1 MPSLTHAQKTISFF
15 RSCGEALSTRL
26 LRARAALSAATIFVF
41 LAVSFVV
48 APPLPGSVSPA
59 AASVS
64 CPAGS
69 TYSLTNGRIGFG
81 GSNHQN
87 TGTFNYASSVE
98 SNGILKQ
105 PFYKSGSTWY
115 KLTYS
120 SRSLEFALGHG
131 ASGAA
136 WPTSNVLHITSAY
149 SAPVIDASGFITQ
162 GVSGSVC
169 YGYGTLKTS
178 TVVTINA
185 SKRVTVEQSFI
196 LGQNDSFVQI
206 QTKVI
211 NNQTAGALTNVQ
223 IWVGTGDDYVGVNDS
238 VRKTRGNLVDGA
250 FQAITATT
258 QASSALLIESGA
270 EGVLFYSTTANTST
284 THDGCCDFANA
295 YNQNPATNPITRT
308 GDGSYALFLPVG
320 DLADGASSEITWF
333 YAAGATADLATVAQA
348 VAAAGAPAVP
358 AATPANASADLTWV
372 APSSSDPITGYRIE
386 VTKDGV
392 VQSPT
397 IDLASTALS
406 STVTG
411 LVNGSSYT
419 FKVAALTGASRDTV
433 GTFSGSS
440 LAVIPGAPS
449 APSISSVTVGNQKL
463 TVAFTAPTA
472 TGGFPITAYEYSTD
486 NGATWVAATGTSSPI
501 VITGLTNGTTYQ
513 VKLRGKNASHSGI
526 ASSASPG
533 TPASSRPD
541 APTINSITTASQ
553 ALTVA
558 FTPPADNGGAS
569 ISRYEY
575 STDNGA
581 TWRRLSPDVTASP
594 FLIDKLS
601 SDGTTALV
609 NGVAYAVSI
618 RGVNSNGNSAGAT
631 TVTATPAIP
640 VAASSSSSGPV
651 VPPAVVIPPRALP
664 RVLPVPPPVVGPV
677 VQNGG
682 GGLLPPSQPTAL
694 VGGRPLEIQTQ
705 MTDPNTMSL
714 RAGLL
719 NIGMNVPSNQG
730 GGVSQQGSSTEIQVR
745 NGGVASVNGSGLL
758 PRSTVQVFMPLGG
771 SNSREIARIPVDANG
786 SFSGDAIFGATPAEA
801 PLPIGRHVL
810 QVVTVDENR
819 QQTVVEMTVNIAQP
833 PPAPELNRSTNERP
847 TLFPGQSIA
856 TNGGQPEPVVVTPI
870 PDQKQATIEGDG
882 WSMAVSVEGDGGGV
896 SSGEGGAEVTFV
908 RDQSAV
914 VSGEGF
920 MPGTR
925 ADVWLFSDPTLLGT
939 VDIDANGEF
948 NGVVNIDGNV
958 VTVGEHTLQLQGVG
972 ADGLVRAANL
982 GVNVMDEAQAST
994 AESSGSLFWLWML
1007 VLLGVVSV
1015 AAAGTWMVRRARGAV
1030 QDSPLRPKVIRY

>member
-1 MPSLTHAQKTISFF
+1 MLSKRPPNITLSFF
-15 RSCGEALSTRL
+15 LSFGETLLSRL

-48 APPLPGSVSPA
+48 APPLAGAVSPA

-149 SAPVIDASGFITQ
+149 STPVIDASGFITQ

-185 SKRVTVEQSFI
+185 SKRVTVEQIFI

-211 NNQTAGALTNVQ
+211 NNQSAGALTNVQ

-284 THDGCCDFANA
+284 THDGCCNFANA
-295 YNQNPATNPITRT
+295 YNQNPATNPITAT

-358 AATPANASADLTWV
+358 AATPANASAELTWV

-397 IDLASTALS
+397 IDLALTALS

-419 FKVAALTGASRDTV
+419 FKVAALTGDAPYTV
-433 GTFSGSS
+433 GTFSGAS

-486 NGATWVAATGTSSPI
+486 NGATWLAATGTSSPI

-541 APTINSITTASQ
+541 APTINSVTTASQ

-581 TWRRLSPDVTASP
+581 TWRRLSPDVTTSP
-594 FLIDKLS
+594 FVIDKLS

-609 NGVAYAVSI
+609 DGVAYLVSI
-618 RGVNSNGNSAGAT
+618 RGVNGNGNSAGAT
-631 TVTATPAIP
+631 AVAATPTAVLP
-640 VAASSSSSGPV
+640 AASSGGSSSTASV
-651 VPPAVVIPPRALP
+651 VPPAAVTPPRVLP
-664 RVLPVPPPVVGPV
+664 RVLSSPGLVTGPV
-677 VQNGG
+677 GQNRAGS
-682 GGLLPPSQPTAL
+682 LPPSQPTVL
-694 VGGRPLEIQTQ
+694 VAGRSLTIQSQ
-705 MTDPNTMSL
+705 VTDSNTMSL
-714 RAGLL
+714 RTGVV
-719 NIGMNVPSNQG
+719 NIGMNVASGQGSVFSQG
-730 GGVSQQGSSTEIQVR
+730 GNTEVQVR
-745 NGGVASVNGSGLL
+745 NGGSAGITGSGLL
-758 PRSTVQVFMPLGG
+758 PRSTVQVFMPGLGL
-771 SNSREIARIPVDANG
+771 NSREIVRIPVDATG
-786 SFSGDAIFGATPAEA
+786 SFSGDAIFGATPGEA
-801 PLPIGRHVL
+801 PLPIGRQVL

-819 QQTVVEMTVNIAQP
+819 QQTVVEMTLNIAQP
-833 PPAPELNRSTNERP
+833 SPAPEVNRVTNERP
-847 TLFPGQSIA
+847 SLTPGESIA
-856 TNGGQPEPVVVTPI
+856 TNGGEPEPVVVTAI
-870 PDQKQATIEGDG
+870 PDLKQATIEGDG
-882 WSMAVSVEGDGGGV
+882 WSMAVQADGV
-896 SSGEGGAEVTFV
+896 SGAAESSDEGGAVVTLV
-908 RDQSAV
+908 RDQAAV
-914 VSGEGF
+914 VSGTGF

-939 VDIDANGEF
+939 VEIDVNGEF
-948 NGVVNIDGNV
+948 NGTVNIDGNV

-972 ADGLVRAANL
+972 EDGYVRSANL
-982 GVNVMDEAQAST
+982 GVSVLDEPPALTQ
-994 AESSGSLFWLWML
+994 ESSFSLAFWLL
-1007 VLLGVVSV
+1007 VWLGVLALV
-1015 AAAGTWMVRRARGAV
+1015 AGGGTWWYRRAKA
-1030 QDSPLRPKVIRY
+1030 

>member
-1 MPSLTHAQKTISFF
+1 MPSLTHAQIPSAFLRSF
-15 RSCGEALSTRL
+15 GKALSTRL

-48 APPLPGSVSPA
+48 APSLPGAVSPA

-81 GSNHQN
+81 GDNHVK
-87 TGTFNYASSVE
+87 TTFNYVSSVE

-120 SRSLEFALGHG
+120 SRSLEFAIGHG

-211 NNQTAGALTNVQ
+211 NNQSAGALTNVQ

-250 FQAITATT
+250 FSAITATT

-358 AATPANASADLTWV
+358 AATPANASAELTWV

-406 STVTG
+406 STVSG

-449 APSISSVTVGNQKL
+449 APTISSVTAGNQKL

-486 NGATWVAATGTSSPI
+486 NGATWIAATGTSSPI

-609 NGVAYAVSI
+609 NGVAYVVSI

-631 TVTATPAIP
+631 AVTATPAIP
-640 VAASSSSSGPV
+640 VVSSPSSGPV
-651 VPPAVVIPPRALP
+651 VPPAVVTPPRVLP
-664 RVLPVPPPVVGPV
+664 RVLPTPPPVVGPV

-682 GGLLPPSQPTAL
+682 SASLPPSQPTAL
-694 VGGRPLEIQTQ
+694 VGGRPLAIQTQ

-714 RAGLL
+714 RAGVL

-771 SNSREIARIPVDANG
+771 SNSREIARIPVDASG
-786 SFSGDAIFGATPAEA
+786 SFSGDAIFGATPTEA

-810 QVVTVDENR
+810 QMVTVDENR

-847 TLFPGQSIA
+847 TLLPGQSIA
-856 TNGGQPEPVVVTPI
+856 TNGGSPEPVTVTPI

-882 WSMAVSVEGDGGGV
+882 WSMAVGVEGDGGV
-896 SSGEGGAEVTFV
+896 ASGEGGAVVTFV
-908 RDQSAV
+908 RDQGAA
-914 VSGEGF
+914 VSGTGF

-972 ADGLVRAANL
+972 EDGFVRAANL
-982 GVNVMDEAQAST
+982 GVSVMDEAPALTEQ
-994 AESSGSLFWLWML
+994 SSGSLFWLWML
-1007 VLLGVVSV
+1007 VLLGVVSI
-1015 AAAGTWMVRRARGAV
+1015 AAVGTWLTRRARA
-1030 QDSPLRPKVIRY
+1030 